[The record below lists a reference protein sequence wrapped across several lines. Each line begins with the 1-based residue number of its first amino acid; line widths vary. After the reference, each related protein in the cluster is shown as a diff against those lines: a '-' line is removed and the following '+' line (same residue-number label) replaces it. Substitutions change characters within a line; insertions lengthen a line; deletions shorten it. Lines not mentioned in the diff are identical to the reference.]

1 MNTTKTNKLYESF
14 PALYRE
20 RTMTLAQSQMP
31 WGFQCGDGWFNI
43 VWELSEKLNS
53 LALRDDSV
61 EGSLRVN
68 EVRAEEGQLVV
79 GLTNAAPD
87 ARDVVEHAQI
97 KSQFT
102 CELCGHAPSYLR
114 KHPDFYQRVVCGR
127 CMKKGKKRS
136 YNKNLKRRSQTFS
149 FSDVVV
155 EKR

>member
-14 PALYRE
+14 PALYCE

-43 VWELSEKLNS
+43 VWELSEKLDGIAS
-53 LALRDDSV
+53 R
-61 EGSLRVN
+61 EGSEECPLRVN
-68 EVRAEEGQLVV
+68 EVRAENGQLVV
-79 GLTNAAPD
+79 GLTNAAPE

-127 CMKKGKKRS
+127 CIKKGKKRS
-136 YNKNLKRRSQTFS
+136 YNKNLKRRAQSFS